1 MTSSLTSPRG
11 GAQALPVEPLPRPAR
26 LRPGD
31 VLRQGTLGPRIRRLR
46 AMLSALGIALGIA
59 ALVAVTG
66 VSASSQAHLLAQLDK
81 LGSNLLTVAPGNGL
95 DNKPIPLPPE
105 AEKMLSRI
113 GPAEQVTAITLTQ
126 AKVYRTPYMP
136 QDRDGGLQV
145 VGARRNLLSA
155 LRGELESG
163 RWLDASSERLPTVVL
178 GHEAAAAI
186 GLSTPGTRVWIGD
199 HWYAVLGILRA
210 NQLAPEI
217 DRSALVSWTNAV
229 HDLKAKGTA
238 STVYLRTDPDKVSA
252 VQNVAGATANPAA
265 PQNVAVSRPSDLL
278 KARGEAL
285 SGLNNLVIA
294 LASVALLVGGVG
306 IANTM
311 VVGVME
317 RRGEIG
323 LRRSLGARTGQI
335 ATQFLIEAAVLGAA
349 GGIAGAIIGAAGVFG
364 YATWERWPPVIPS
377 AVLAAGPAVAMF
389 VGVAAGLYPALR
401 ASRLAPTEALRS
413 L

>member
-1 MTSSLTSPRG
+1 MTSSLTPPRG
-11 GAQALPVEPLPRPAR
+11 DAATPRVDALPRPAR

-31 VLRQGTLGPRIRRLR
+31 VIRQGTMGPRIRRLR

-59 ALVAVTG
+59 ALVAITG
-66 VSASSQAHLLAQLDK
+66 VSASSQAHLLERLDK

-95 DNKPIPLPPE
+95 DGKPTVLPPE
-105 AEKMLSRI
+105 AEKMLARV
-113 GPAEQVTAITLTQ
+113 GPVQQVTATTLTP
-126 AKVYRTPYMP
+126 AKVFRTPYTP
-136 QDRDGGLQV
+136 KDRDGGLQV

-163 RWLDASSERLPTVVL
+163 RWLDRPSDKLPTVVL
-178 GHEAAAAI
+178 GHDAAAAL

-199 HWYAVLGILRA
+199 HWYAVLGILRPNA
-210 NQLAPEI
+210 LAPEM
-217 DRSALVSWTNAV
+217 DRSALVSWSRAV
-229 HDLKAKGTA
+229 HDLGSKGTA

-252 VQNVAGATANPAA
+252 VQNVVSATANPAA

-278 KARGEAL
+278 KARGEAV
-285 SGLNNLVIA
+285 SGLNSLIIA
-294 LASVALLVGGVG
+294 LASVSLLVGGVG

-323 LRRSLGARTGQI
+323 LRRSLGGRTGQI

-349 GGIAGAIIGAAGVFG
+349 GGVAGAVIGAGGVFG
-364 YATWERWPPVIPS
+364 YATWQGWPLVVPPT
-377 AVLAAGPAVAMF
+377 VLVTGPGVAMA

>member
-1 MTSSLTSPRG
+1 MTSSLTPACG
-11 GAQALPVEPLPRPAR
+11 GAQTGPVELLPRPAR

-66 VSASSQAHLLAQLDK
+66 VSASSKAHLLAQLDK
-81 LGSNLLTVAPGNGL
+81 LGSNLLTVSPGKDLNGMGTT
-95 DNKPIPLPPE
+95 LPPE

-113 GPAEQVTAITLTQ
+113 GPVQQVTAITMTD

-136 QDRDGGLQV
+136 KDRDGGLQV

-155 LRGELESG
+155 LRGEVQAG
-163 RWLDASSERLPTVVL
+163 RWLDASSEKLPTVVL
-178 GHEAAAAI
+178 GHDAAQAL
-186 GLSTPGTRVWIGD
+186 GLSTPGTRVWIAE
-199 HWYAVLGILRA
+199 HWYAVIGILRA
-210 NQLAPEI
+210 NELAPEI
-217 DRSALVSWTNAV
+217 DRSVLMSWTNAV
-229 HDLKAKGTA
+229 KDLKSNGTA
-238 STVYLRTDPDKVSA
+238 STVYLRADPDKVSA
-252 VQNVAGATANPAA
+252 VQSVAGATANPAA
-265 PQNVAVSRPSDLL
+265 PQNAAVSRPSDLL
-278 KARGEAL
+278 KARYETV
-285 SGLNNLVIA
+285 SGLNSLVIA

-335 ATQFLIEAAVLGAA
+335 ATQFLIEAAVLGAV
-349 GGIAGAIIGAAGVFG
+349 GGIIGAMLGALGVFG
-364 YATWERWPPVIPS
+364 YATWESWPEVIPMTIL
-377 AVLAAGPAVAMF
+377 VIGPAVAMA
-389 VGVAAGLYPALR
+389 VGVMAGLYPALR